1 MVAKPQKGSVV
12 DRLAGSLNHL
22 VSKSILKIPTQKAI
36 RIAGDIAAKE
46 IAPCGECKDPKG
58 VYIIEEVDHIG
69 ETHNYAHVCQP
80 CVPQSMWPQGD

>member
-1 MVAKPQKGSVV
+1 MAKPQKGSVV

-46 IAPCGECKDPKG
+46 IADE
-58 VYIIEEVDHIG
+58 
-69 ETHNYAHVCQP
+69 
-80 CVPQSMWPQGD
+80 

>member
-1 MVAKPQKGSVV
+1 MQLVTISSQRQITIPMVMLDQLGVDKKDRLFLTIEGKNLVAKPQKGSVV

-46 IAPCGECKDPKG
+46 IADE
-58 VYIIEEVDHIG
+58 
-69 ETHNYAHVCQP
+69 
-80 CVPQSMWPQGD
+80 